1 MGTVKPTAEHPR
13 HLPDS
18 AQHYDNL
25 ILFDGLCNL
34 CTKSVQFII
43 RHDQREVFTFAS
55 VQSPLGRDL
64 LQQAGLDPDDVQSFA
79 LITSTQTLTRSDAAL
94 EIAKHF
100 GGIWRLSV
108 VLRFIPKRWRD
119 GLYSFIAR
127 RRFAW
132 FGRRD
137 SCMIPSENL
146 KKRFLS

>member
-1 MGTVKPTAEHPR
+1 MPNTYLQTLGRLMKTP
-13 HLPDS
+13 
-18 AQHYDNL
+18 YDNL

-43 RHDQREVFTFAS
+43 RHDQHEVFIFAS

-79 LITSTQTLTRSDAAL
+79 LITSKQTLTRSDAAL

-108 VLRFIPKRWRD
+108 VLRFIPKPWRD

-137 SCMIPSENL
+137 SCLIPSENL